1 MQYVI
6 EYVIDYAG
14 KQREGHVSMSGEHP
28 PKAADIIKVFIDGL
42 AVPMRIDVVTFGKAN
57 YGVQHVKVVGWAET

>member
-42 AVPMRIDVVTFGKAN
+42 AVPMRIAL
-57 YGVQHVKVVGWAET
+57 